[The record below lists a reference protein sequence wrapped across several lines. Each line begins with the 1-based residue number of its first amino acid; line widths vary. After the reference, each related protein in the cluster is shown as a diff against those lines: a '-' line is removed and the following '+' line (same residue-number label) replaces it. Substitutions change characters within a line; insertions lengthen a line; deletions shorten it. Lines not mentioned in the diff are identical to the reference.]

1 LYPGVAVIKIND
13 TTYAHKDSIAKVELF
28 PATLLIKVTLFDG
41 TVCERFVSEE
51 RIEYYVSGQAHRDTL
66 ERLTQRYPD
75 IARTIVEPIYTRE
88 RAFEIEAWHF
98 MKDMK

>member
-1 LYPGVAVIKIND
+1 MIKIND
-13 TTYAHKDSIAKVELF
+13 TTYVHKDNIAKVELF

-51 RIEYYVSGQAHRDTL
+51 RIDYYVSGQEYRDTL

-75 IARTIVEPIYTRE
+75 IARTFVEKTYTRE
-88 RAFEIEAWHF
+88 CAFNAEAHWF
-98 MKDMK
+98 MKGIK